1 VVLFRGEEVG
11 RVVDRLR
18 RRGFTPGVPTPAPAG
33 WPRWLRAALVV
44 FVGWHGGAMTINAL
58 SYQHTRL
65 EVPPALRR
73 ATHTY
78 GRVTNT
84 YQFWRMFAPNAP
96 GFRYRLDVDVIDR
109 DGGVHPS
116 RDDRS
121 VVDARR
127 APYVLIDRRE
137 KVNRKIL
144 GKEPLWRER
153 HAAHL
158 CRTWRGADGRGP
170 AEIVFRRRS
179 GPTPSPWDLAT
190 IPAGE
195 EEAWIRRAARAHELL
210 RYPCDPEEPVDTDR

>member
-1 VVLFRGEEVG
+1 MAEIEIENLPLSVLRPYARNARTHSPKQIAQIAASIREF
-11 RVVDRLR
+11 
-18 RRGFTPGVPTPAPAG
+18 GFNNPV
-33 WPRWLRAALVV
+33 L
-44 FVGWHGGAMTINAL
+44 
-58 SYQHTRL
+58 
-65 EVPPALRR
+65 
-73 ATHTY
+73 
-78 GRVTNT
+78 
-84 YQFWRMFAPNAP
+84 
-96 GFRYRLDVDVIDR
+96 IDR

-137 KVNRKIL
+137 KVHRKIL

-153 HAAHL
+153 HAAYL
-158 CRTWRGADGRGP
+158 CRTWRGADGRAP

-210 RYPCDPEEPVDTDR
+210 RYPCDPEEPGGADR